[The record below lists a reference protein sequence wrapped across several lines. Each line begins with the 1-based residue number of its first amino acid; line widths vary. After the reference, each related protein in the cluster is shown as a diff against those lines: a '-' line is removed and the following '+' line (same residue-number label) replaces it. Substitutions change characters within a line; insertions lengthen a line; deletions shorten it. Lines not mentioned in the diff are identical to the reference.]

1 MAQRVTLALPNPAAP
16 GQDINV
22 GSVNGSGVVTGFPIS
37 EPGRAKTT
45 SAVVAGSTTSQQL
58 FAANASRSRLVVQ
71 NQDASINIFV
81 NLGAVATAAA
91 GSLRIPPGGS
101 LDITGTNQAVNV
113 IAASGTPAI
122 TAWEFS

>member
-22 GSVNGSGVVTGFPIS
+22 GSVSGSGVVTGFPIS

-45 SAVVAGSTTSQQL
+45 SAVTAASTTSQQL
-58 FAANASRSRLVVQ
+58 YPANTSRARLIIQ
-71 NQDASINIFV
+71 NQDAAINVFV
-81 NLGAVATAAA
+81 NFGAAATAGA
-91 GSLRIPPGGS
+91 GSLRIAPGGT
-101 LDITGTNQAVNV
+101 LDISGTNQAVNV

-122 TAWEFS
+122 TAWEFT